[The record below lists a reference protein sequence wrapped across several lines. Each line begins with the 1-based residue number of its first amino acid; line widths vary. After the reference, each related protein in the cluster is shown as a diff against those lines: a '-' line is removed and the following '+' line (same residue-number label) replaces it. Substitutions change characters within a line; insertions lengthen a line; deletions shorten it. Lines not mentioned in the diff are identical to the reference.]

1 MTHDGAPTRVA
12 CLLGSPRDGN
22 SGRIARRFCE
32 RAEDAGA
39 QVEIFPLTDLA
50 FSGCRNLFHCKTGG
64 DRCGLDDDLTPVLE
78 AVRDADILVLAT
90 PVYFTDVTSFLKAAI
105 ERFFSFFV
113 PDYATNPVKSR
124 LAPGKTLVFIQT
136 QGEPESAY
144 RDLMER
150 YAQSFRM
157 LGYATF
163 HLIRAAGIREPDAVA
178 DRPDV
183 WARVDAVA
191 ETLFGEKTQP
201 QPRPR

>member
-1 MTHDGAPTRVA
+1 MTHDGAPTRIA

-22 SGRIARRFCE
+22 SSRIARHFCK
-32 RAEDAGA
+32 RAQDTGA
-39 QVEIFPLTDLA
+39 AVEIFTLADLA

-78 AVRDADILVLAT
+78 SVREADILVLAT

-124 LAPGKTLVFIQT
+124 LVPGKTLVFVQT
-136 QGEPESAY
+136 QGEPETAY

-150 YAQSFRM
+150 YAQGFRM
-157 LGYATF
+157 LGYEAF
-163 HLIRAAGIREPDAVA
+163 HLIRAAGIREPDAA
-178 DRPDV
+178 AERSDV
-183 WARVDAVA
+183 WTRVDEVVA
-191 ETLFGEKTQP
+191 TLFGSP

>member
-1 MTHDGAPTRVA
+1 MTHDGAPTRIA

-22 SGRIARRFCE
+22 SSRIARRFCE
-32 RAEDAGA
+32 RARDAGA
-39 QVEIFPLTDLA
+39 TVEIFTLADLA

-78 AVRDADILVLAT
+78 SVRAADILVLAS

-124 LAPGKTLVFIQT
+124 LAPGKTLVFVQT
-136 QGEPESAY
+136 QSEPETAY

-150 YAQSFRM
+150 YAQGFRM
-157 LGYATF
+157 LGYEAF
-163 HLIRAAGIREPDAVA
+163 HLIRAAGIREPGATA
-178 DRPDV
+178 ERSDV
-183 WARVDAVA
+183 WARVDEVA
-191 ETLFGEKTQP
+191 ATLFGSP